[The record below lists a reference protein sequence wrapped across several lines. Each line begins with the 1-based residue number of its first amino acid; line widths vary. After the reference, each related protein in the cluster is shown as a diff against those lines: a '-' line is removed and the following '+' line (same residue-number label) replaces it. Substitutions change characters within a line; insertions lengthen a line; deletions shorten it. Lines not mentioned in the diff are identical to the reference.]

1 MAVTRTSTLVACVA
15 GLALASPAWGQLGAS
30 VYVAGLQA
38 PVAFVQDPSNASVQ
52 YVVEQGGRIKVVRDG
67 SLEPVD
73 FLDLRSVVRFEGERG
88 LLGLALAPDY
98 ASSGRSFVNFVDVTG
113 QTVIAR
119 FERSANPLVAD
130 PASRFDLRWG
140 PSLTPVIT
148 QPFSNH
154 NGGDLAFGPDG
165 YLYIGLGDGGSA
177 NDPQHLAQNP
187 MSLLGKF
194 LRIDVNVPAAH
205 PAGYVVPAGNPFV
218 GGGPVAALPEI
229 WSVGWRNPW
238 RFSFD
243 DPARGGTGALVAG
256 DVGQNAREEINYEPR
271 GRGGRNYGWRNREGT
286 RVNVDT
292 LPPAYQ
298 PLVPPVHEYD
308 HSIGRSVTGGYVY
321 RGQRLAGY
329 QGRYFF
335 GDFITGRV
343 WSLAF
348 ELDAATGETRAV
360 DLREHTDELGG
371 RAALG
376 NVSAFGVDS
385 AGELYVVN
393 YSAGAVLRLTSV
405 AVPSTPTNVR
415 IVP

>member
-1 MAVTRTSTLVACVA
+1 MAAFKTSTLVACVA
-15 GLALASPAWGQLGAS
+15 SLVLASPAWGQLGAS

-38 PVAFVQDPSNASVQ
+38 PVAFVQDPSNASIQ
-52 YVVEQGGRIKVVRDG
+52 YIVEQGGRIRVVRDG

-73 FLDLRSVVRFEGERG
+73 FLDLRGVVRFEGERG

-98 ASSGRSFVNFVDVTG
+98 ATSRRFFVNFVDITG

-140 PSLTPVIT
+140 PSRTPVIT

-194 LRIDVNVPAAH
+194 LRIDVNVPASH

-243 DPARGGTGALVAG
+243 DPARGGTGALIAG
-256 DVGQNAREEINYEPR
+256 DVGQNAREEINHEPR

-286 RVNVDT
+286 RVNIDT
-292 LPPAYQ
+292 LPPAYL

-308 HSIGRSVTGGYVY
+308 HAIGRSVTGGHVY

-335 GDFITGRV
+335 GDFIAGRV

-348 ELDAATGETRAV
+348 ELDAATGEARAV
-360 DLREHTDELGG
+360 DVREHTDELGG

-376 NVSAFGVDS
+376 SVSAFGVDA

-393 YSAGAVLRLTSV
+393 YAAGTVLRLTSA

>member
-1 MAVTRTSTLVACVA
+1 MAVIRTSTLVAFVTA
-15 GLALASPAWGQLGAS
+15 LALASPAWGQLGAS

-52 YVVEQGGRIKVVRDG
+52 YVVEQGGRIRVVRDG

-98 ASSGRSFVNFVDVTG
+98 AASGRSFVNFVDVTG

-119 FERSANPLVAD
+119 FERSADPLVAD

-148 QPFSNH
+148 QPFANH

-165 YLYIGLGDGGSA
+165 YLYVALGDGGSG

-205 PAGYVVPAGNPFV
+205 PAGYVVPASNPFV

-229 WSVGWRNPW
+229 WSIGWRNPW

-292 LPPAYQ
+292 LPPAYL

-308 HSIGRSVTGGYVY
+308 HSVGRSVTGGYVY

-335 GDFITGRV
+335 GDFIAGRV

-348 ELDAATGETRAV
+348 ELDAATGEARAV
-360 DLREHTDELGG
+360 DLREHTDGLGG

-376 NVSAFGVDS
+376 NVSAFGVD
-385 AGELYVVN
+385 ATGELYVVN
-393 YSAGAVLRLTSV
+393 YAAGTVLRLTSV